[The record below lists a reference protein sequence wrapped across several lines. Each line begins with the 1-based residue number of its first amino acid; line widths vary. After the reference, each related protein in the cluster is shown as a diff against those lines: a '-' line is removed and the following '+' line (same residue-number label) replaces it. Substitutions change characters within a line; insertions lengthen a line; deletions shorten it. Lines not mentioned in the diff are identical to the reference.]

1 MIWVSRILTVP
12 LGFILIILLVIALVG
27 SQIGGKVLN
36 PQFYPEVLRKANIY
50 EFVLVDLTTT
60 ALDEARSIEIHDL
73 PWDLEENPLVTLGL
87 STEDIVSSLN
97 AAIPPEYVQ
106 SLVEQFFDQ
115 VGQYVAGERDEFE
128 VTVQAG
134 AQVVQIVSEIK
145 SLLRRAD
152 AYNLLFEEI
161 ISPAAEDALATELPL
176 GLSVSSDR
184 LVAAA
189 LRVAPPEWVQA
200 QVEAALDEVT
210 PYVVGERAGFEVRV
224 RLSDRVE
231 SALEEIKQLLRE
243 TDAYVVL
250 YDEIIDPQVRNSLG
264 IAIQMPF
271 GITITDDEITSALRQ
286 VAPPAWVQ
294 AQAEM
299 VIDEASHYLIGE
311 VDTFAIEVSLVENK
325 AEARVFIV
333 DVIATKS
340 REVVATLP
348 RCTSAQLLD
357 LAASGNLQALP
368 ACALPGVQGDALID
382 AIVSGV
388 SAQLD
393 PIILTAIPDQ
403 LHFTE
408 IDLRNSLAGGDNV
421 ELLDDVRKIVRDGW
435 TYTEADFLEDVFDDV
450 SEESDVYGVEA
461 WEDLRSFL
469 AAGWIYTERDLREDI
484 AGSEAATTEEE
495 NTLRIFDRVRNG
507 LDTAISLRLLIYLP
521 VLLVLAAIG
530 FLGGRSWSGR
540 VGWAA
545 VYLAVTAGV
554 MFFIAGP
561 VYSIFDGSGWYELR
575 QAIYSEIDLTGN
587 FANTQRLAI
596 DKGLEIAE
604 SVAVEI
610 ASGLALASL
619 ILAVVGLVT
628 LGVSLRWEQVREML
642 RF

>member
-1 MIWVSRILTVP
+1 MIWVRRVLTVP
-12 LGFILIILLVIALVG
+12 LGFILLILLVIALVG

-36 PQFYPEVLRKANIY
+36 PQFYPEELRKANIY

-60 ALDEARSIEIHDL
+60 ALDEARSIEIHVL

-106 SLVEQFFDQ
+106 GLVEQFFDQ
-115 VGQYVAGERDEFE
+115 VGQYVAGERDDFE
-128 VTVQAG
+128 VTVHAG
-134 AQVVQIVSEIK
+134 AQVVQIVLEIK

-189 LRVAPPEWVQA
+189 RRVVPPEWVQA

-264 IAIQMPF
+264 IAVEMPF

-286 VAPPAWVQ
+286 VAPPEWVQ

-299 VIDEASHYLIGE
+299 VIDEASPYLTGD

-325 AEARVFIV
+325 AEARVLIV
-333 DVIATKS
+333 EIIATKS
-340 REVVATLP
+340 REVVDALP
-348 RCTSAQLLD
+348 RCTSEQLLD
-357 LAASGNLQALP
+357 LAASDNLQALP
-368 ACALPGVQGDALID
+368 ACMPPGVRADTLID

-388 SAQLD
+388 SAQVD

-403 LHFTE
+403 LYFTE
-408 IDLRNSLAGGDNV
+408 VDLRNSLAGGDNI

-435 TYTEADFLEDVFDDV
+435 TYTEADFLEDVFD
-450 SEESDVYGVEA
+450 ESDVSGVEA

-469 AAGWIYTERDLREDI
+469 AAGWTYNERDLREDI
-484 AGSEAATTEEE
+484 AGSEAATTEED

-545 VYLAVTAGV
+545 VYLVVTAGV

-561 VYSIFDGSGWYELR
+561 VYSIFDGSGWDELR
-575 QAIYSEIDLTGN
+575 QTIYSEIDLTSN

-604 SVAVEI
+604 SVAAEI
-610 ASGLALASL
+610 ASGIALASL

-628 LGVSLRWEQVREML
+628 LGVSLRWEQVRELL